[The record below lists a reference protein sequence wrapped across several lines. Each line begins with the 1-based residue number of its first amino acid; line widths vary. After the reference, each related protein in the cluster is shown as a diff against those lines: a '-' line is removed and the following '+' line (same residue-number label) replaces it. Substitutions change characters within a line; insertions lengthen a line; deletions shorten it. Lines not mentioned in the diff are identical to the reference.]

1 MKTCFLI
8 ISLRKKSF
16 VFLFILSVI
25 FEMSQ
30 LNDDDHQYYNEV
42 SWFERNIIKL
52 IVIVCLTIVAIGCSI
67 ALTVVLIKQTQR
79 ERALL
84 AKKNT
89 WSARLEEC
97 APILK
102 AVGPIISNIIKVAFS
117 VLLI

>member
-1 MKTCFLI
+1 
-8 ISLRKKSF
+8 
-16 VFLFILSVI
+16 
-25 FEMSQ
+25 MSQ
-30 LNDDDHQYYNEV
+30 LKRNIIDDDDDQYYNEV
-42 SWFERNIIKL
+42 SWFERNLMKL
-52 IVIVCLTIVAIGCSI
+52 IIIVCLTIVAIGCSI
-67 ALTVVLIKQTQR
+67 ALAVVLIKQAQR

-102 AVGPIISNIIKVAFS
+102 VAGPIISNIIKVAFS